1 MLLLNLLVALA
12 WVVLTGEFTIGNFA
26 VGFLITYLILRLTR
40 QSHLVS
46 GYVRRISL
54 LVRFLGFFLKELVL
68 SSLRVMVQVLLPRQN
83 LRPAVVAVPLDLQ
96 SDAGI
101 TLLANLITLTPGTL
115 TLDVSTDRKMIY
127 IHVIDLDDLEAFR
140 TGIKQGFE
148 RRIIEVME

>member
-12 WVVLTGEFTIGNFA
+12 WVVLTGEFTIGNFV

-40 QSHLVS
+40 QSQLVS
-46 GYVRRISL
+46 SYVRRISL

-83 LRPAVVAVPLDLQ
+83 LRPAVVAVPLDVQ
-96 SDAGI
+96 SDTGI
-101 TLLANLITLTPGTL
+101 ALLANLITLTPGTL
-115 TLDVSTDRKMIY
+115 TLDVSTDRKMMY

-140 TGIKQGFE
+140 TSIKQGFE